1 MRFFYAGVGTSAE
14 RKIPRNNEPR
24 EEGVS
29 GRDWG
34 AARMRRNLEDAAT
47 ASPTSSGAGIGL

>member
-1 MRFFYAGVGTSAE
+1 MVVCGDFSGKKEKA
-14 RKIPRNNEPR
+14 KQKEPR

-34 AARMRRNLEDAAT
+34 AARMRINFQNAAT
-47 ASPTSSGAGIGL
+47 ASLTCSGAGIFL

>member
-1 MRFFYAGVGTSAE
+1 MFVCGDFSG
-14 RKIPRNNEPR
+14 RKIPRNNELR

-34 AARMRRNLEDAAT
+34 AARMRRNFQDAAT
-47 ASPTSSGAGIGL
+47 ASPMCSGEGIFL